1 MKFWKVLYR
10 MFHGKALRFMSGI
23 KSVGQVLRDSS
34 HIGNYDPQET
44 NINFAVP
51 NTQTI
56 INYTSMDYD
65 FPKEI
70 PPGIITSTLEL
81 KSKENS
87 YILSVDGKKL
97 APVLNENN
105 GDQDLFGHETSQTD
119 SLQFSRERI
128 EHEISLVQMT
138 MENWDATNDD
148 EKIEKLSQ
156 IIQLIST
163 RNKDLRFLFQK
174 QKMALQKF
182 QREAGEDWRNSRFV
196 YALQKKFEKDPM

>member
-10 MFHGKALRFMSGI
+10 MFHGKALRFMSGT
-23 KSVGQVLRDSS
+23 KSVGQVLRDAS

-51 NTQTI
+51 NSQTI

-70 PPGIITSTLEL
+70 PPGIITSNLEL

-97 APVLNENN
+97 APGFNENS

-163 RNKDLRFLFQK
+163 RIKDLRFLFQK
-174 QKMALQKF
+174 QKMALQNCRGK
-182 QREAGEDWRNSRFV
+182 Q
-196 YALQKKFEKDPM
+196 EKIGATLDSST

>member
-10 MFHGKALRFMSGI
+10 MFHGKALRFMSVI

-65 FPKEI
+65 FPKKI

-97 APVLNENN
+97 APGLNGNS
-105 GDQDLFGHETSQTD
+105 GDQYLFGHEASQTD

-138 MENWDATNDD
+138 MENWDAMNND
-148 EKIEKLSQ
+148 EEIEKLSQ

-163 RNKDLRFLFQK
+163 RIKDLSFLFQK
-174 QKMALQKF
+174 QKMALQNCRGK
-182 QREAGEDWRNSRFV
+182 Q
-196 YALQKKFEKDPM
+196 EKIGATLDSSTQ

>member
-1 MKFWKVLYR
+1 MKFWKVLYC
-10 MFHGKALRFMSGI
+10 MFHGKALRFMSGT
-23 KSVGQVLRDSS
+23 KSVGQVLCDSS

-51 NTQTI
+51 NSQTI

-70 PPGIITSTLEL
+70 PPGIITSNLEL

-97 APVLNENN
+97 APGFNENS

-119 SLQFSRERI
+119 SLQFSRQRI

-138 MENWDATNDD
+138 
-148 EKIEKLSQ
+148 
-156 IIQLIST
+156 
-163 RNKDLRFLFQK
+163 
-174 QKMALQKF
+174 
-182 QREAGEDWRNSRFV
+182 
-196 YALQKKFEKDPM
+196 

>member
-10 MFHGKALRFMSGI
+10 MFHGKALRFMSGT
-23 KSVGQVLRDSS
+23 KSMGQVLRDSS

-51 NTQTI
+51 NSQTI

-87 YILSVDGKKL
+87 YILSVAGKKL
-97 APVLNENN
+97 APGLNENS

-138 MENWDATNDD
+138 MENWDATNNDK
-148 EKIEKLSQ
+148 EIEKLSQ

-163 RNKDLRFLFQK
+163 RIKDLRFLFQK
-174 QKMALQKF
+174 QKMALQNCRGK
-182 QREAGEDWRNSRFV
+182 Q
-196 YALQKKFEKDPM
+196 EKIGATLDSSTQ

>member
-10 MFHGKALRFMSGI
+10 MFHGKALRFMSGT

-65 FPKEI
+65 FPKKI

-97 APVLNENN
+97 SPGLNENS

-138 MENWDATNDD
+138 MANAWRWENWKTQSNYLINFHSNQGF
-148 EKIEKLSQ
+148 KIFIPEVKDGFTKISEGSRRRLTQLS
-156 IIQLIST
+156 IRL
-163 RNKDLRFLFQK
+163 RNK
-174 QKMALQKF
+174 
-182 QREAGEDWRNSRFV
+182 
-196 YALQKKFEKDPM
+196 

>member
-1 MKFWKVLYR
+1 M
-10 MFHGKALRFMSGI
+10 
-23 KSVGQVLRDSS
+23 
-34 HIGNYDPQET
+34 
-44 NINFAVP
+44 
-51 NTQTI
+51 
-56 INYTSMDYD
+56 
-65 FPKEI
+65 
-70 PPGIITSTLEL
+70 EL
-81 KSKENS
+81 KSEENS

-97 APVLNENN
+97 APGLNGNS
-105 GDQDLFGHETSQTD
+105 GDQNLFGHEASQTD